1 MATCLDSD
9 ARNVLSLHGIS
20 PREVEAAWMHV
31 KDKLVVLIDETQA
44 ADESMHTY
52 ITDDDESVDWLAT
65 ASTEYSFFL
74 PCQQVE
80 FQHCQ

>member
-1 MATCLDSD
+1 
-9 ARNVLSLHGIS
+9 
-20 PREVEAAWMHV
+20 MHV

-65 ASTEYSFFL
+65 ASTEYNFFL